1 MSFFPT
7 PYPEEWW
14 YSVLCR
20 YAMRSGYIHAETA
33 KMELFGQP
41 SVVLGRLT
49 PGVDCYTVARAMPD
63 GSPYDAKRI
72 LLEHTLLPYHMRFRS
87 SEMKHSI
94 LDKLSSGENANYS
107 IQVESPTGHRGLKY
121 CPICY
126 REDCE
131 KYGEPYWHRGHQ
143 IPLMQACPVH
153 GCELVEYGPQW
164 NGLSGRI
171 ILLAMVDDVK
181 EPCSAPG
188 WMQRLS
194 KLLSDFLTLPFDVC
208 PPVGYDNLFVSLQRL
223 GYALRR
229 PYTVYPTI
237 DGDRFMAAIR
247 ELVSPEIVEQYFS
260 VDTIQK
266 LLRVVLQRKC
276 AYPERYALVCL
287 VAGISAETLFG
298 PELSREDTLREQTV
312 RLAAS
317 GRILKKSEV
326 AAMLGIPCAM
336 LDTAMKRYGI
346 EPFWNWAK
354 VKKEKPFSF

>member
-1 MSFFPT
+1 M
-7 PYPEEWW
+7 
-14 YSVLCR
+14 
-20 YAMRSGYIHAETA
+20 
-33 KMELFGQP
+33 
-41 SVVLGRLT
+41 
-49 PGVDCYTVARAMPD
+49 
-63 GSPYDAKRI
+63 
-72 LLEHTLLPYHMRFRS
+72 
-87 SEMKHSI
+87 
-94 LDKLSSGENANYS
+94 
-107 IQVESPTGHRGLKY
+107 
-121 CPICY
+121 
-126 REDCE
+126 
-131 KYGEPYWHRGHQ
+131 
-143 IPLMQACPVH
+143 
-153 GCELVEYGPQW
+153 
-164 NGLSGRI
+164 
-171 ILLAMVDDVK
+171 
-181 EPCSAPG
+181 
-188 WMQRLS
+188 
-194 KLLSDFLTLPFDVC
+194 
-208 PPVGYDNLFVSLQRL
+208 
-223 GYALRR
+223 
-229 PYTVYPTI
+229 YPTI

-354 VKKEKPFSF
+354 VKKENAVRYENIRYKISPEDFSKMKEAMRIRGYSKMGPFMRDLALKAVYEIVEGADEPDDGKEEV